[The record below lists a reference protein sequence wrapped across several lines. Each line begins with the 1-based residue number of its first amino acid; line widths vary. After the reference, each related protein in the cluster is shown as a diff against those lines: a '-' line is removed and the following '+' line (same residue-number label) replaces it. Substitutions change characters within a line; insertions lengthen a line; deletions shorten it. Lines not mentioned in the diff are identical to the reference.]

1 MAVSSNAMAAMLG
14 ITPEQY
20 QDRMANTGDVKVPTM
35 GIANNANPLRAA
47 ASSASSVS
55 NSNNQFMDAINSI
68 TTGLTT
74 SMESMMKNA
83 YDMEMASSA
92 AQIQAQK
99 EMINHSNA
107 FTAEQNAINR
117 IFQQNSAD
125 KAMKFSA
132 SEAQK
137 NRDWQEQMSNT
148 SYQRAIADLQ
158 AAGLNPILAYTQGG
172 ASSPSGSSGSGYQA
186 SGSSGSSASGTASK
200 ANAAAAKQA
209 DLGFLSLVVTSATSL
224 IGDVLSIFKRGN
236 SYSNSY
242 NYSGGQYIFK

>member
-20 QDRMANTGDVKVPTM
+20 EDRTANAGNVKVPTM

-55 NSNNQFMDAINSI
+55 NSNNQFMDAVNSI
-68 TTGLTT
+68 VGGLTT

-99 EMINHSNA
+99 DLINQSNT
-107 FTAEQNAINR
+107 FTAEQNEINR
-117 IFQQNSAD
+117 IFQQTSAD

-132 SEAQK
+132 SEAKK
-137 NRDWQEQMSNT
+137 NREWQEQMSNT

-209 DLGFLSLVVTSATSL
+209 DLAFLSLVVNSATSL
-224 IGDVLSIFKRGN
+224 LGDVLSIFK
-236 SYSNSY
+236 
-242 NYSGGQYIFK
+242 